1 MGVLGAEEGY
11 EFVEASDLVV
21 FILSEFLE
29 FEVVG
34 LL

>member
-1 MGVLGAEEGY
+1 VGVLGAEQGY